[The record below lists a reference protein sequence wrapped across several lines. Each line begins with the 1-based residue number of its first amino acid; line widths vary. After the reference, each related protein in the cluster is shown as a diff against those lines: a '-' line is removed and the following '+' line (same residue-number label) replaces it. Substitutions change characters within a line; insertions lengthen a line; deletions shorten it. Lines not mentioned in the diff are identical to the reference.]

1 MSDEISLI
9 ILLSVGAAFS
19 LAWLIFMREQLNM
32 KWYVAIPLAIL
43 HTLCGVLSVK
53 IFAFLETGFNS
64 ESLGNMSLFGG
75 VFMMPLTYMLG
86 AKISKRNMSEVWDI
100 FTPCMLV
107 TVMFARVGCIIGGC
121 CKGIPIPGL
130 GGVRVPT
137 REAEVIFYIVLLILL
152 CPRIVRK
159 QTGGRAYPV
168 YMMAYGVFRFVT
180 EFLRESDNT
189 TIFHRAHI
197 WSLITLILGV
207 CIYVE
212 INNRKINTRRRIKK

>member
-43 HTLCGVLSVK
+43 HTLYGVLTVK
-53 IFAFLETGFNS
+53 FFAFLESGFKS
-64 ESLGNMSLFGG
+64 FGG
-75 VFMMPLTYMLG
+75 QSLYGAVFLMPLAYWLG
-86 AKISKRNMSEVWDI
+86 AKLSHREPSEVFDV
-100 FTPCMLV
+100 FTPCMAFTL
-107 TVMFARVGCIIGGC
+107 MCSRVGCIISGC

-137 REAEVIFYIVLLILL
+137 REAEIIFYIVLLILL

>member
-9 ILLSVGAAFS
+9 ILLSIGAVFS
-19 LAWLIFMREQLNM
+19 LAWLIFMRDRLDM
-32 KWYVAIPLAIL
+32 KWYAAIPLAIL

-64 ESLGNMSLFGG
+64 ASLGNMSLFGG

-86 AKISKRNMSEVWDI
+86 AKISKRNMSEVCDI

-107 TVMFARVGCIIGGC
+107 TVMFARVGCIISGC

-137 REAEVIFYIVLLILL
+137 REAEIIFYIVLLILL

-168 YMMAYGVFRFVT
+168 YMMSYGVFRFVT

>member
-9 ILLSVGAAFS
+9 ILLSIGAVFS
-19 LAWLIFMREQLNM
+19 LAWLIFMRDRLDM
-32 KWYVAIPLAIL
+32 KLYAAIPLAIL

-64 ESLGNMSLFGG
+64 ASLGNMSLFGG

-86 AKISKRNMSEVWDI
+86 AKISKRNMSEVCDI

-107 TVMFARVGCIIGGC
+107 TVMFARVGCIISGC

-137 REAEVIFYIVLLILL
+137 REAEIIFYIVLLILL

-168 YMMAYGVFRFVT
+168 YMMSYGVFRFVT

>member
-1 MSDEISLI
+1 MSTI
-9 ILLSVGAAFS
+9 ILLSIGAVCS
-19 LAWLIFMREQLNM
+19 LAWLIFMRERLNM

-86 AKISKRNMSEVWDI
+86 AKISKRNISEVCDI

-107 TVMFARVGCIIGGC
+107 TVMFARIGCIIGGC

-137 REAEVIFYIVLLILL
+137 REAEVIFYIVLLIIL

-168 YMMAYGVFRFVT
+168 YMISYGAFRFVT

-207 CIYVE
+207 CIYAE